1 MKKIRRNFIVI
12 AMLSMFLVLSVIIAA
27 LNYINYQKMEKALDD
42 VTRILEIGNG
52 SFYESP
58 DPSEEDH
65 DPSIHSY
72 QEEDNPKAHNKVPE
86 PPKSISEETPYQTRY
101 FTVRYDASGT
111 IYATSV
117 GHISAVNATQARSY
131 AAEVYDSA
139 PGTGFIDI
147 YRYRTVK
154 SGDRVLCIF
163 IDAEKELSTY
173 RGSLITSI
181 AISAAG
187 LFSVFLLLCI
197 FSKLILRPV
206 EESYRKQ
213 KQFLTDAGHE
223 LKTPLTIIDANTE
236 VLEMEIGS
244 SKWLDSTRNQVIRL
258 TNMVKQF
265 TALAKMDE
273 AQGFLQKSRF
283 SLSHALSET
292 VDLFIPVATS
302 THRTLQVSCAEDLYY
317 VGNEEQFRQLFC
329 LLLDNAIKYS
339 APDSTIELTLSKRG
353 KHLCFINVTA
363 SKKVRRTFYLNAFTE
378 AILPE
383 TLPPVVPAL
392 VFPSPIPSWKTTREA
407 SMQKTQMEK
416 LYRSKFFYKF
426 FQCRRRLFQFFSFF
440 LIERYWNVCLDT
452 VKSHNRR
459 HAECHIFNPIGSL
472 EHRRNRKN

>member
-12 AMLSMFLVLSVIIAA
+12 AMLSMFLVLTIIITA
-27 LNYINYQKMEKALDD
+27 LNYINYQKMGENLDD
-42 VTRILEIGNG
+42 VTHILEMGNG

-58 DPSEEDH
+58 DPSDEDH
-65 DPSIHSY
+65 DPSGHSPD
-72 QEEDNPKAHNKVPE
+72 DNSPQAHNKVPE

-117 GHISAVNATQARSY
+117 GHISAVDAAQARTY
-131 AAEVYDSA
+131 ATKVYDAA

-173 RGSLITSI
+173 RGSLMTSI

-187 LFSVFLLLCI
+187 LFSVFLLLCF

-273 AQGFLQKSRF
+273 AQGLFQKARF
-283 SLSHALSET
+283 SLSQVLNET

-317 VGNEEQFRQLFC
+317 VGDEEQFRQLFC

-339 APDSTIELTLSKRG
+339 TPDSRIELTLCKHG
-353 KHLCFINVTA
+353 KHLCFTIFNECQGIA
-363 SKKVRRTFYLNAFTE
+363 KGSQD
-378 AILPE
+378 ILFE
-383 TLPPVVPAL
+383 R
-392 VFPSPIPSWKTTREA
+392 F
-407 SMQKTQMEK
+407 
-416 LYRSKFFYKF
+416 YRSDSSRNSSTGGSGIGLSIAHSIVENHKG
-426 FQCRRRLFQFFSFF
+426 S
-440 LIERYWNVCLDT
+440 I
-452 VKSHNRR
+452 
-459 HAECHIFNPIGSL
+459 HAESTDGKSL
-472 EHRRNRKN
+472 QIKVLL

>member
-12 AMLSMFLVLSVIIAA
+12 AMLSMFLVLTIIITA
-27 LNYINYQKMEKALDD
+27 LNYINYQKMGKNLDD
-42 VTRILEIGNG
+42 VTHILEMGNG

-58 DPSEEDH
+58 DPSDEDH
-65 DPSIHSY
+65 DPSGHSPN
-72 QEEDNPKAHNKVPE
+72 DNSPQAHNKVPE

-117 GHISAVNATQARSY
+117 GHISAVDAAQARTY
-131 AAEVYDSA
+131 AAKVYDTA
-139 PGTGFIDI
+139 PGTGFIDV

-173 RGSLITSI
+173 RGSLMTSI

-187 LFSVFLLLCI
+187 LFSVFLLLCF

-273 AQGFLQKSRF
+273 AQGFLQKARF
-283 SLSHALSET
+283 SLSQVLNET

-317 VGNEEQFRQLFC
+317 VGDEEQFRQLFC

-339 APDSTIELTLSKRG
+339 TPDSIIELTLCKHG
-353 KHLCFINVTA
+353 KHLCFTIFNECEGIT
-363 SKKVRRTFYLNAFTE
+363 KGTQD
-378 AILPE
+378 ILFE
-383 TLPPVVPAL
+383 R
-392 VFPSPIPSWKTTREA
+392 F
-407 SMQKTQMEK
+407 
-416 LYRSKFFYKF
+416 YRSDSS
-426 FQCRRRLFQFFSFF
+426 RNSSTGGSGIGLS
-440 LIERYWNVCLDT
+440 IAHSI
-452 VKSHNRR
+452 VKNHKGII
-459 HAECHIFNPIGSL
+459 HAESTDGKSL
-472 EHRRNRKN
+472 QIKVLL

>member
-1 MKKIRRNFIVI
+1 MKKIRRKFIVI
-12 AMLSMFLVLSVIIAA
+12 AMLSMFFVLSIIIAA
-27 LNYINYQKMEKALDD
+27 MNYINYQKMGKNLDD
-42 VTRILEIGNG
+42 VTYILEIGNG

-58 DPSEEDH
+58 DPSEENH
-65 DPSIHSY
+65 APSNPSNP
-72 QEEDNPKAHNKVPE
+72 QGEDPKAHNKVPE

-117 GHISAVNATQARSY
+117 GHISAVNATQARAY
-131 AAEVYDSA
+131 AAKVYDAA
-139 PGTGFIDI
+139 PGTGFIDV

-173 RGSLITSI
+173 RGSLMTSI

-187 LFSVFLLLCI
+187 LFSVFLLLCL

-273 AQGFLQKSRF
+273 AQGFLQRARF
-283 SLSHALSET
+283 SLSRALNET
-292 VDLFIPVATS
+292 VDLFIPVAAS
-302 THRTLQVSCAEDLYY
+302 THRTLQVSSAEDLYY
-317 VGNEEQFRQLFC
+317 VGDEEQFRQLFC

-339 APDSTIELTLSKRG
+339 TPDSTIELALSKHG
-353 KHLCFINVTA
+353 KHLCFTISNDCEGIA
-363 SKKVRRTFYLNAFTE
+363 KGPQD
-378 AILPE
+378 ILFE
-383 TLPPVVPAL
+383 R
-392 VFPSPIPSWKTTREA
+392 F
-407 SMQKTQMEK
+407 
-416 LYRSKFFYKF
+416 YRSDSSRNSSTGGSGIGLSIAHSIVENHKG
-426 FQCRRRLFQFFSFF
+426 S
-440 LIERYWNVCLDT
+440 I
-452 VKSHNRR
+452 
-459 HAECHIFNPIGSL
+459 HAESPDGKSL
-472 EHRRNRKN
+472 QIKVLL

>member
-12 AMLSMFLVLSVIIAA
+12 AMLSMFLVLTIIITA
-27 LNYINYQKMEKALDD
+27 LNYINYQKMGKNLDD
-42 VTRILEIGNG
+42 VTHILEMGNG

-58 DPSEEDH
+58 DPSDEDH
-65 DPSIHSY
+65 DPSGHSPN
-72 QEEDNPKAHNKVPE
+72 DNSPQAHNKVPE

-117 GHISAVNATQARSY
+117 GHISAVDAAQARTY
-131 AAEVYDSA
+131 AAKVYDTA
-139 PGTGFIDI
+139 PGTGFIDV

-173 RGSLITSI
+173 RGSLMTSI

-187 LFSVFLLLCI
+187 LFSVFLLLCF

-244 SKWLDSTRNQVIRL
+244 SKWLDSTRNQVMRL

-273 AQGFLQKSRF
+273 AQGFLQKARF
-283 SLSHALSET
+283 SLSQVLNET

-317 VGNEEQFRQLFC
+317 VGDEEQFRQLFC

-339 APDSTIELTLSKRG
+339 TPDSIIELTLCKHG
-353 KHLCFINVTA
+353 KHLCFTIFNECEGIA
-363 SKKVRRTFYLNAFTE
+363 KGPQD
-378 AILPE
+378 ILFE
-383 TLPPVVPAL
+383 R
-392 VFPSPIPSWKTTREA
+392 F
-407 SMQKTQMEK
+407 
-416 LYRSKFFYKF
+416 YRSDSS
-426 FQCRRRLFQFFSFF
+426 RNSSTGGSGIGLS
-440 LIERYWNVCLDT
+440 IAHSI
-452 VKSHNRR
+452 VKNHKGSI
-459 HAECHIFNPIGSL
+459 HAESTDGKSL
-472 EHRRNRKN
+472 QIKVLL

>member
-1 MKKIRRNFIVI
+1 MKKIRRNFILI

-27 LNYINYQKMEKALDD
+27 LNYINYQKMGKNLDD
-42 VTRILEIGNG
+42 VTHILEIGNG

-72 QEEDNPKAHNKVPE
+72 QEEDNPKAHNNVPE

-101 FTVRYDASGT
+101 FTVRYDASGAV
-111 IYATSV
+111 YATSV
-117 GHISAVNATQARSY
+117 GHISAVNATQARAY
-131 AAEVYDSA
+131 AAKVYDSS

-273 AQGFLQKSRF
+273 AQGFSRKSRF

-339 APDSTIELTLSKRG
+339 TPDSTIELTLSKRG
-353 KHLCFINVTA
+353 KHLCFIIFNECKGLEKG
-363 SKKVRRTFYLNAFTE
+363 SQD
-378 AILPE
+378 ILFE
-383 TLPPVVPAL
+383 R
-392 VFPSPIPSWKTTREA
+392 F
-407 SMQKTQMEK
+407 
-416 LYRSKFFYKF
+416 YRSDSSRNSSTGGSGIGLSIAHSIVETHKG
-426 FQCRRRLFQFFSFF
+426 S
-440 LIERYWNVCLDT
+440 I
-452 VKSHNRR
+452 
-459 HAECHIFNPIGSL
+459 HAESSDGKSL
-472 EHRRNRKN
+472 QIKVLL

>member
-12 AMLSMFLVLSVIIAA
+12 AMLSMFLVLTIIITA
-27 LNYINYQKMEKALDD
+27 LNYINYQKMGGNLDD
-42 VTRILEIGNG
+42 VTHILEMGNG

-58 DPSEEDH
+58 DPSDEDH
-65 DPSIHSY
+65 DPSGHSPD
-72 QEEDNPKAHNKVPE
+72 DNSPQTHNKVPE

-117 GHISAVNATQARSY
+117 GHISAVDATQARAY
-131 AAEVYDSA
+131 AAKVYDVA
-139 PGTGFIDI
+139 PSTGFIDI

-173 RGSLITSI
+173 RGSLMTSI

-187 LFSVFLLLCI
+187 LFSVFLLLCF

-273 AQGFLQKSRF
+273 AQGLLQKARF
-283 SLSHALSET
+283 SLSQVLNET

-317 VGNEEQFRQLFC
+317 VGDEEQFRQLFC

-339 APDSTIELTLSKRG
+339 TPDSRIELTLCKHG
-353 KHLCFINVTA
+353 KHLCFTIFNECEGIA
-363 SKKVRRTFYLNAFTE
+363 KGSQD
-378 AILPE
+378 ILFE
-383 TLPPVVPAL
+383 R
-392 VFPSPIPSWKTTREA
+392 F
-407 SMQKTQMEK
+407 
-416 LYRSKFFYKF
+416 YRSDSSRNSSTGGSGIGLSIAHSIVENHKG
-426 FQCRRRLFQFFSFF
+426 S
-440 LIERYWNVCLDT
+440 I
-452 VKSHNRR
+452 
-459 HAECHIFNPIGSL
+459 HAESIDGKSL
-472 EHRRNRKN
+472 QIKVLL

>member
-1 MKKIRRNFIVI
+1 MSLVFLKSEMAVFMNLRIHLRR
-12 AMLSMFLVLSVIIAA
+12 
-27 LNYINYQKMEKALDD
+27 
-42 VTRILEIGNG
+42 TTT
-52 SFYESP
+52 
-58 DPSEEDH
+58 
-65 DPSIHSY
+65 
-72 QEEDNPKAHNKVPE
+72 
-86 PPKSISEETPYQTRY
+86 ISEETPYQTRY

-258 TNMVKQF
+258 TNMEKHF

-273 AQGFLQKSRF
+273 AKGFLQKS
-283 SLSHALSET
+283 
-292 VDLFIPVATS
+292 
-302 THRTLQVSCAEDLYY
+302 
-317 VGNEEQFRQLFC
+317 
-329 LLLDNAIKYS
+329 
-339 APDSTIELTLSKRG
+339 
-353 KHLCFINVTA
+353 
-363 SKKVRRTFYLNAFTE
+363 
-378 AILPE
+378 
-383 TLPPVVPAL
+383 
-392 VFPSPIPSWKTTREA
+392 
-407 SMQKTQMEK
+407 
-416 LYRSKFFYKF
+416 
-426 FQCRRRLFQFFSFF
+426 SF
-440 LIERYWNVCLDT
+440 
-452 VKSHNRR
+452 
-459 HAECHIFNPIGSL
+459 
-472 EHRRNRKN
+472 

>member
-12 AMLSMFLVLSVIIAA
+12 AMLSMFLVLTIIITA
-27 LNYINYQKMEKALDD
+27 LNYINYQKMGKNLDD
-42 VTRILEIGNG
+42 VTHILEMGNG

-58 DPSEEDH
+58 DPSDEDH
-65 DPSIHSY
+65 DPSGHSPN
-72 QEEDNPKAHNKVPE
+72 DNSPQAHNKVPE

-117 GHISAVNATQARSY
+117 GHISAVDAAQARTY
-131 AAEVYDSA
+131 AAKIYNSA
-139 PGTGFIDI
+139 PGTGFIDV

-173 RGSLITSI
+173 RGSLMTSI

-187 LFSVFLLLCI
+187 LFSVFLLLCF

-244 SKWLDSTRNQVIRL
+244 SKWLDSTRNQVMRL

-273 AQGFLQKSRF
+273 AQGFLQKARF
-283 SLSHALSET
+283 SLSQVLNET

-317 VGNEEQFRQLFC
+317 VGDEEQFRQLFC

-339 APDSTIELTLSKRG
+339 TPDSIIELTLCKHG
-353 KHLCFINVTA
+353 KHLCFTIFNECEGIAKGTQD
-363 SKKVRRTFYLNAFTE
+363 
-378 AILPE
+378 ILFE
-383 TLPPVVPAL
+383 R
-392 VFPSPIPSWKTTREA
+392 F
-407 SMQKTQMEK
+407 
-416 LYRSKFFYKF
+416 YRSDSS
-426 FQCRRRLFQFFSFF
+426 RNSSTGGSGIGLS
-440 LIERYWNVCLDT
+440 IAHSI
-452 VKSHNRR
+452 VKNHKGSI
-459 HAECHIFNPIGSL
+459 HAESTDGKSL
-472 EHRRNRKN
+472 QIKVLL

>member
-12 AMLSMFLVLSVIIAA
+12 AMLSMFLVLTIIITA
-27 LNYINYQKMEKALDD
+27 LNYINYQKMGKNLDD
-42 VTRILEIGNG
+42 VTHILEMGNG

-58 DPSEEDH
+58 DPSDEDH
-65 DPSIHSY
+65 DPSGHSPD
-72 QEEDNPKAHNKVPE
+72 DNSPQAHNKVPE

-117 GHISAVNATQARSY
+117 GHISAVDAAQARAY
-131 AAEVYDSA
+131 AAKVYHAA
-139 PGTGFIDI
+139 PNTGFIDV

-187 LFSVFLLLCI
+187 LFSVFLLLCF

-273 AQGFLQKSRF
+273 AQGFLQKARF
-283 SLSHALSET
+283 SLSQVLNET

-302 THRTLQVSCAEDLYY
+302 THRTLQVSCTDDLYY
-317 VGNEEQFRQLFC
+317 VGDEEQFRQLFC
-329 LLLDNAIKYS
+329 LLLDNAVKYS
-339 APDSTIELTLSKRG
+339 TPDSRIELTLCKHG
-353 KHLCFINVTA
+353 KHLCFTIFNECEGIT
-363 SKKVRRTFYLNAFTE
+363 KGPQD
-378 AILPE
+378 ILFE
-383 TLPPVVPAL
+383 R
-392 VFPSPIPSWKTTREA
+392 F
-407 SMQKTQMEK
+407 
-416 LYRSKFFYKF
+416 YRSDSSRNSSTGGSGIGLSIAHSIVENHKG
-426 FQCRRRLFQFFSFF
+426 S
-440 LIERYWNVCLDT
+440 I
-452 VKSHNRR
+452 
-459 HAECHIFNPIGSL
+459 HAESTDGKSL
-472 EHRRNRKN
+472 QIKVLL

>member
-12 AMLSMFLVLSVIIAA
+12 AMLSMFLVLTIIITA
-27 LNYINYQKMEKALDD
+27 LNYINYQKMGKNLDD
-42 VTRILEIGNG
+42 VTHILEMGNG

-58 DPSEEDH
+58 DPSDEDH
-65 DPSIHSY
+65 DPSGHSPN
-72 QEEDNPKAHNKVPE
+72 DNSPQAHNKVPE

-117 GHISAVNATQARSY
+117 GHISAVDAAQARTY
-131 AAEVYDSA
+131 AAKIYNSA
-139 PGTGFIDI
+139 PGTGFIDV

-173 RGSLITSI
+173 RGSLMTSI

-187 LFSVFLLLCI
+187 IFSVFLLLCF

-244 SKWLDSTRNQVIRL
+244 SKWLDSTRNQVMRL

-273 AQGFLQKSRF
+273 AQGFLQKARF
-283 SLSHALSET
+283 SLSQVLNET

-317 VGNEEQFRQLFC
+317 VGDEEQFRQLFC

-339 APDSTIELTLSKRG
+339 TPDSIIELTLCKHG
-353 KHLCFINVTA
+353 KHLCFTIFNECEGIAKGTQD
-363 SKKVRRTFYLNAFTE
+363 
-378 AILPE
+378 ILFE
-383 TLPPVVPAL
+383 R
-392 VFPSPIPSWKTTREA
+392 F
-407 SMQKTQMEK
+407 
-416 LYRSKFFYKF
+416 YRSDSS
-426 FQCRRRLFQFFSFF
+426 RNSSTGGSGIGLS
-440 LIERYWNVCLDT
+440 IAHSI
-452 VKSHNRR
+452 VKNHKGSI
-459 HAECHIFNPIGSL
+459 HAESTDGKSL
-472 EHRRNRKN
+472 QIKVLL

>member
-12 AMLSMFLVLSVIIAA
+12 AMLSMFLVLTIIITA
-27 LNYINYQKMEKALDD
+27 LNYINYQKMGGNLDD
-42 VTRILEIGNG
+42 ITHILEMGNG

-58 DPSEEDH
+58 DPSDEDH
-65 DPSIHSY
+65 DPSGHSPD
-72 QEEDNPKAHNKVPE
+72 DNSPQTHNKVPE

-117 GHISAVNATQARSY
+117 GHISAVDAAQARAY
-131 AAEVYDSA
+131 AAKVYDAA
-139 PGTGFIDI
+139 PNTGFIDI

-173 RGSLITSI
+173 RGSLMTSI

-187 LFSVFLLLCI
+187 LFSVFLLLCF

-273 AQGFLQKSRF
+273 AQGFLQKARF
-283 SLSHALSET
+283 SLSQVLNET

-317 VGNEEQFRQLFC
+317 VGDEEQFRQLFC

-339 APDSTIELTLSKRG
+339 TPDSRIELTLCKHG
-353 KHLCFINVTA
+353 KHLCFTIFNECEGIA
-363 SKKVRRTFYLNAFTE
+363 KGSQD
-378 AILPE
+378 ILFE
-383 TLPPVVPAL
+383 R
-392 VFPSPIPSWKTTREA
+392 F
-407 SMQKTQMEK
+407 
-416 LYRSKFFYKF
+416 YRSDSS
-426 FQCRRRLFQFFSFF
+426 RNSSTGGSGIGLS
-440 LIERYWNVCLDT
+440 IAHSI
-452 VKSHNRR
+452 VKNHKGSI
-459 HAECHIFNPIGSL
+459 HAESTDGKSL
-472 EHRRNRKN
+472 QIKVLL

>member
-12 AMLSMFLVLSVIIAA
+12 AMLSMFLVLTIIITA
-27 LNYINYQKMEKALDD
+27 LNYINYQKMGKNLDD
-42 VTRILEIGNG
+42 VTHILEMGNG

-58 DPSEEDH
+58 DPSDEDH
-65 DPSIHSY
+65 DPSGHSP
-72 QEEDNPKAHNKVPE
+72 DNNSPQAHNKVPE

-117 GHISAVNATQARSY
+117 GHISAVDATQARTY
-131 AAEVYDSA
+131 AAKVYDAA
-139 PGTGFIDI
+139 PGTGFIDV

-173 RGSLITSI
+173 RGSLMTSI

-187 LFSVFLLLCI
+187 LFSVFLLLCF

-273 AQGFLQKSRF
+273 AQGLLQKARF
-283 SLSHALSET
+283 SLSQVLNET

-317 VGNEEQFRQLFC
+317 VGDEEQFRQLFC

-339 APDSTIELTLSKRG
+339 TPDSRIELTLCKHG
-353 KHLCFINVTA
+353 KHLCFTI
-363 SKKVRRTFYLNAFTE
+363 LNECEGIAKGPQD
-378 AILPE
+378 ILFE
-383 TLPPVVPAL
+383 R
-392 VFPSPIPSWKTTREA
+392 F
-407 SMQKTQMEK
+407 
-416 LYRSKFFYKF
+416 YRSDSSRNSSTGGSGIGLSIAHSIVENHKG
-426 FQCRRRLFQFFSFF
+426 S
-440 LIERYWNVCLDT
+440 I
-452 VKSHNRR
+452 
-459 HAECHIFNPIGSL
+459 HAESTDGKSL
-472 EHRRNRKN
+472 QIKVLL

>member
-1 MKKIRRNFIVI
+1 
-12 AMLSMFLVLSVIIAA
+12 MLSMFFVLSIIIAA
-27 LNYINYQKMEKALDD
+27 MNYINYQKMGKNLDD
-42 VTRILEIGNG
+42 VTYILEIGNG

-58 DPSEEDH
+58 DPSEENH
-65 DPSIHSY
+65 APSNPSNP
-72 QEEDNPKAHNKVPE
+72 QGEDPKAHNKVPE

-117 GHISAVNATQARSY
+117 GHISAVNATQARAY
-131 AAEVYDSA
+131 AAKVYDAA
-139 PGTGFIDI
+139 PGTGFIDV

-173 RGSLITSI
+173 RGSLMTSI

-187 LFSVFLLLCI
+187 LFSVFLLLCL

-273 AQGFLQKSRF
+273 AQGFLQRARF
-283 SLSHALSET
+283 SLSRALNET
-292 VDLFIPVATS
+292 VDLFIPVAAS
-302 THRTLQVSCAEDLYY
+302 THRTLQVSCVEDLYY
-317 VGNEEQFRQLFC
+317 VGDEEQFRQLFC

-339 APDSTIELTLSKRG
+339 TPDSTIELALSKHG
-353 KHLCFINVTA
+353 KHLCFTISNDCDGIA
-363 SKKVRRTFYLNAFTE
+363 KGPQD
-378 AILPE
+378 ILFE
-383 TLPPVVPAL
+383 R
-392 VFPSPIPSWKTTREA
+392 F
-407 SMQKTQMEK
+407 
-416 LYRSKFFYKF
+416 YRSDSSRNSSTGGSGIGLSIAHSIVENHKG
-426 FQCRRRLFQFFSFF
+426 S
-440 LIERYWNVCLDT
+440 I
-452 VKSHNRR
+452 
-459 HAECHIFNPIGSL
+459 HAESSDGKSL
-472 EHRRNRKN
+472 QIKVLL

>member
-12 AMLSMFLVLSVIIAA
+12 AMLSMFLVLTIIITA
-27 LNYINYQKMEKALDD
+27 LNYINYQKMGGNLDD
-42 VTRILEIGNG
+42 ITHILEMGNG

-58 DPSEEDH
+58 DPSDEDH
-65 DPSIHSY
+65 DPSGHSPD
-72 QEEDNPKAHNKVPE
+72 DNSPQAHKKVPE

-117 GHISAVNATQARSY
+117 GHISAVDATQARTY
-131 AAEVYDSA
+131 AAKVYDVA
-139 PGTGFIDI
+139 PSTGFIDI

-173 RGSLITSI
+173 RGSLMTSI

-187 LFSVFLLLCI
+187 LFSVFLLLCF

-244 SKWLDSTRNQVIRL
+244 SKWLDSTRNQIIRL

-273 AQGFLQKSRF
+273 AQGLLQKARF
-283 SLSHALSET
+283 SLSQVLNET

-317 VGNEEQFRQLFC
+317 VGDEEQFRQLFC

-339 APDSTIELTLSKRG
+339 TPDSRIELTLCKHG
-353 KHLCFINVTA
+353 KHLCFTIFNECEGIA
-363 SKKVRRTFYLNAFTE
+363 KGSQD
-378 AILPE
+378 ILFE
-383 TLPPVVPAL
+383 R
-392 VFPSPIPSWKTTREA
+392 F
-407 SMQKTQMEK
+407 
-416 LYRSKFFYKF
+416 YRSDSSRNSSTGGSGIGLSIAHSIVENHKG
-426 FQCRRRLFQFFSFF
+426 S
-440 LIERYWNVCLDT
+440 I
-452 VKSHNRR
+452 
-459 HAECHIFNPIGSL
+459 HAESADGKSL
-472 EHRRNRKN
+472 QIKVLL

>member
-12 AMLSMFLVLSVIIAA
+12 AMLSMFLVLTIIITA
-27 LNYINYQKMEKALDD
+27 LNYINYQKMGGNLDD
-42 VTRILEIGNG
+42 ITHILEMGNG

-58 DPSEEDH
+58 DPSDEDH
-65 DPSIHSY
+65 DPSGHSPD
-72 QEEDNPKAHNKVPE
+72 DNFPQTHNKVPE

-117 GHISAVNATQARSY
+117 GHISAVDAAQARAY
-131 AAEVYDSA
+131 AAKVYDAA
-139 PGTGFIDI
+139 PNTGFIDI

-173 RGSLITSI
+173 RGSLMTSI

-187 LFSVFLLLCI
+187 LFSVFLLLCF

-273 AQGFLQKSRF
+273 AQGFLQKARF
-283 SLSHALSET
+283 SLSQVLNET

-317 VGNEEQFRQLFC
+317 VGDEEQFRQLFC

-339 APDSTIELTLSKRG
+339 TPDSRIELTLCKHG
-353 KHLCFINVTA
+353 KHLCFTIFNECEGIA
-363 SKKVRRTFYLNAFTE
+363 KGSQD
-378 AILPE
+378 ILFE
-383 TLPPVVPAL
+383 R
-392 VFPSPIPSWKTTREA
+392 F
-407 SMQKTQMEK
+407 
-416 LYRSKFFYKF
+416 YRSDSSRNSSTGGSGIGLSIAHSIVENHKG
-426 FQCRRRLFQFFSFF
+426 S
-440 LIERYWNVCLDT
+440 I
-452 VKSHNRR
+452 
-459 HAECHIFNPIGSL
+459 HAESTDGKSL
-472 EHRRNRKN
+472 QIKVLL

>member
-12 AMLSMFLVLSVIIAA
+12 AMLSMFFVLSIIIAA
-27 LNYINYQKMEKALDD
+27 LNYINYQKMGKNLDD
-42 VTRILEIGNG
+42 VTHILEIGNG

-58 DPSEEDH
+58 DPSEDDHAPSNPSKPQGED
-65 DPSIHSY
+65 
-72 QEEDNPKAHNKVPE
+72 PKTHNKVPE

-117 GHISAVNATQARSY
+117 GHISAVNATQARAY
-131 AAEVYDSA
+131 AAKVYDAA
-139 PGTGFIDI
+139 PGTGFIDV

-173 RGSLITSI
+173 RGSLMTSI

-187 LFSVFLLLCI
+187 LFSVFLLLCL

-236 VLEMEIGS
+236 VLEMKIGS

-265 TALAKMDE
+265 TALAKMEE
-273 AQGFLQKSRF
+273 AQGFLQKARF
-283 SLSHALSET
+283 SLSQALNET
-292 VDLFIPVATS
+292 VDLFIPVAAS

-317 VGNEEQFRQLFC
+317 VGDEEQFRQLFC

-339 APDSTIELTLSKRG
+339 TPDSTIELALNKHG
-353 KHLCFINVTA
+353 KHLCFTISNECEGIT
-363 SKKVRRTFYLNAFTE
+363 KGPQD
-378 AILPE
+378 ILFE
-383 TLPPVVPAL
+383 R
-392 VFPSPIPSWKTTREA
+392 F
-407 SMQKTQMEK
+407 
-416 LYRSKFFYKF
+416 YRSDSSRNSSTGGSGIGLSIAHSIVENHKG
-426 FQCRRRLFQFFSFF
+426 S
-440 LIERYWNVCLDT
+440 I
-452 VKSHNRR
+452 
-459 HAECHIFNPIGSL
+459 HAESSDGKSL
-472 EHRRNRKN
+472 QIKVLL

>member
-1 MKKIRRNFIVI
+1 MKKIRRNVIVI
-12 AMLSMFLVLSVIIAA
+12 AMLSMFLVLTIIITA
-27 LNYINYQKMEKALDD
+27 LNYINYQKMGGNLDD
-42 VTRILEIGNG
+42 ITHILEMGNG

-58 DPSEEDH
+58 DPSDEDH
-65 DPSIHSY
+65 DPSGHSPD
-72 QEEDNPKAHNKVPE
+72 DNSPQAHKKVPE

-117 GHISAVNATQARSY
+117 GHISAVDATQARTY
-131 AAEVYDSA
+131 AAKVYDVA
-139 PGTGFIDI
+139 PSTGFIDI

-173 RGSLITSI
+173 RGSLMTSI

-187 LFSVFLLLCI
+187 LFSVFLLLCF

-244 SKWLDSTRNQVIRL
+244 SKWLDSTRNQIIRL

-273 AQGFLQKSRF
+273 AQGLLQKARF
-283 SLSHALSET
+283 SLSQVLNET

-317 VGNEEQFRQLFC
+317 VGDEEQFRQLFC

-339 APDSTIELTLSKRG
+339 TPDSRIELTLCKHG
-353 KHLCFINVTA
+353 KHLCFTIFNECEGIA
-363 SKKVRRTFYLNAFTE
+363 KGSQD
-378 AILPE
+378 ILFE
-383 TLPPVVPAL
+383 R
-392 VFPSPIPSWKTTREA
+392 F
-407 SMQKTQMEK
+407 
-416 LYRSKFFYKF
+416 YRSDSSRNSSTGGSGIGLSIAHSIVENHKG
-426 FQCRRRLFQFFSFF
+426 S
-440 LIERYWNVCLDT
+440 I
-452 VKSHNRR
+452 
-459 HAECHIFNPIGSL
+459 HAESADGKSL
-472 EHRRNRKN
+472 QIKVLL